1 MTTNK
6 IGTFREWLREEE
18 EKEFNE
24 AIDLSDPDKSVSYET
39 FAKAYSD
46 TNTRNISQLKIIQ
59 KFFKA
64 KEEPF
69 KQEYG
74 GNSYKYFARLF
85 ESKDKNFK
93 IYISSPMS
101 TDSSDTYTL
110 RLANEPK
117 YAKFG
122 VQTDLKVREFN
133 KLNNHII
140 IEGLKELYTKAL
152 KKYESDESYKKYGK
166 FVFKANLLNLIK

>member
-1 MTTNK
+1 MA

-18 EKEFNE
+18 ERELNE

-46 TNTRNISQLKIIQ
+46 SNERNISQLKIIQ

-74 GNSYKYFARLF
+74 GNNYLYTAQLF

-93 IYISSPMS
+93 IYFSTPMS

-110 RLANEPK
+110 TLANKPR
-117 YAKFG
+117 YAGFQ
-122 VQTDLKVREFN
+122 VAINLKVREFN
-133 KLNNHII
+133 KLNNNII
-140 IEGLKELYTKAL
+140 IDGLKELYTKAL
-152 KKYESDESYKKYGK
+152 NKYESNNDNKRYGK
-166 FVFKANLLNLIK
+166 FIFKSNLLNLIK